1 MPIQM
6 SEDDIRAVY
15 RQGEDAV
22 VGLITM
28 LVDRLNSLEEEVTHL
43 KGIVNKNSHNSSK
56 PPSSDFKRPAPK
68 SLRKKGKRKSGGQPG
83 HKGLLCGK
91 WRNRINAF
99 SIRSLE
105 SVLAV
110 LISETANALMM
121 KNDRVLIFLFHRS
134 LNTPSTALRGL
145 NASAE
150 EFIRHLFPSV
160 SMHPFNTER
169 ESGHSRPI

>member
-22 VGLITM
+22 VSLITM

-83 HKGLLCGK
+83 HKGFTLRQVEKPDKRIFLTLPVKARKSLIIKGK
-91 WRNRINAF
+91 PFCVGTTFHCI
-99 SIRSLE
+99 SRSLFG
-105 SVLAV
+105 
-110 LISETANALMM
+110 LI
-121 KNDRVLIFLFHRS
+121 
-134 LNTPSTALRGL
+134 
-145 NASAE
+145 
-150 EFIRHLFPSV
+150 
-160 SMHPFNTER
+160 
-169 ESGHSRPI
+169 